1 MVFELLD
8 FNIRELSFLIK
19 SIQNSDL
26 TVHNIITLLDINEKY
41 IFLIINLVKNI
52 SINTYINN
60 STVLIMLQKLDIG
73 LF

>member
-8 FNIRELSFLIK
+8 FNITVLLIK
-19 SIQNSDL
+19 SIQNADL
-26 TVHNIITLLDINEKY
+26 TVHDIITLLDINEKY
-41 IFLIINLVKNI
+41 IFVIINLVKNI